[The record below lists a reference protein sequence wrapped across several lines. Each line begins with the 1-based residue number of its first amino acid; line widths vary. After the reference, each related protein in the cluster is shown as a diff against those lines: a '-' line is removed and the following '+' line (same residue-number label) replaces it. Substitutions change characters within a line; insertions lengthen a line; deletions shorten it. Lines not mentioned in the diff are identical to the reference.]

1 MKSGGHPTKFGG
13 TPKVR
18 QLWWK
23 CPMDFRK
30 VWESPDMIS
39 GAWELIRTYVRTVG
53 NTTEDI
59 SRNRGKVK
67 DYFGTNP
74 K

>member
-30 VWESPDMIS
+30 AWESPDMIS
-39 GAWELIRTYVRTVG
+39 GLQELVQKHIRSV
-53 NTTEDI
+53 
-59 SRNRGKVK
+59 
-67 DYFGTNP
+67 GTNLDVHP
-74 K
+74 DCGKHY

>member
-1 MKSGGHPTKFGG
+1 M
-13 TPKVR
+13 
-18 QLWWK
+18 
-23 CPMDFRK
+23 
-30 VWESPDMIS
+30 
-39 GAWELIRTYVRTVG
+39 YVQTVG

-59 SRNRGKVK
+59 SRNGGRVK